1 MTVSGEVF
9 ENRSAA
15 KNTFVRTLGRFCRK
29 YHLAE
34 LSYPLLDER
43 EKPKSS
49 CRNLHFP
56 YAESG
61 VYPLYTVPEAQAD
74 PSSRHQ
80 PDATDF
86 ANVAARIDE
95 GFLGQAEV
103 LKCDARREGQRLNHE
118 WRRGAAF
125 SCSVRLPRGS
135 LEPEVAKAICR
146 RFVVHSLAREA
157 EKGEEKH
164 SRIALAA
171 MPGGL
176 LPKATPR
183 CKKPRIATFRVHIPG
198 SGLDDKALP
207 LPVSAF
213 GDVLWLP

>member
-1 MTVSGEVF
+1 MF

-103 LKCDARREGQRLNHE
+103 LKCDARREGQRLTNGGE
-118 WRRGAAF
+118 VRPSAAA
-125 SCSVRLPRGS
+125 SGCLEAAWSPRWQRPSAEGS
-135 LEPEVAKAICR
+135 
-146 RFVVHSLAREA
+146 S
-157 EKGEEKH
+157 
-164 SRIALAA
+164 SIALQEKQRRAKRNT
-171 MPGGL
+171 PG
-176 LPKATPR
+176 
-183 CKKPRIATFRVHIPG
+183 
-198 SGLDDKALP
+198 
-207 LPVSAF
+207 
-213 GDVLWLP
+213 